1 MTKLATKYSVLVLN
15 PVFRK
20 KLAVYRFQ
28 ITVYRSQKT
37 VYQRFSGF
45 MSFFKFFKFRTNF
58 EKKNRWFT
66 AVSVN
71 RPVYRRFLP
80 VL

>member
-1 MTKLATKYSVLVLN
+1 
-15 PVFRK
+15 
-20 KLAVYRFQ
+20 LAVYRSK

-37 VYQRFSGF
+37 VYRRFPVF
-45 MSFFKFFKFRTNF
+45 MNFFKFFKFGTNF
-58 EKKNRWFT
+58 EKKPVVNRNRT
-66 AVSVN
+66 PAVSVN